1 MFVVGTCNRRFKDI
15 HENHINISR
24 FSNTSPFLFAT
35 SSFDKTV
42 KMWDARISLTS
53 NCCPIY
59 SCSSKQGHVML
70 CFSPDDVFLLTSAV
84 DNEVSQY
91 HAVDGRL
98 HFRLDAPTPPN
109 TASQQ
114 ENFTRRYA
122 LYTSYE
128 CHMMLFVCN
137 RECVLYQRC
146 PSMRVYQQQYRKP
159 HIRQQQRCTY
169 DMRAVF
175 AHMICM

>member
-1 MFVVGTCNRRFKDI
+1 VIDTFVLMSVLIYRKFKDI
-15 HENHINISR
+15 HQNHINISR

-122 LYTSYE
+122 LYTYI
-128 CHMMLFVCN
+128 
-137 RECVLYQRC
+137 Q
-146 PSMRVYQQQYRKP
+146 P
-159 HIRQQQRCTY
+159 
-169 DMRAVF
+169 
-175 AHMICM
+175 